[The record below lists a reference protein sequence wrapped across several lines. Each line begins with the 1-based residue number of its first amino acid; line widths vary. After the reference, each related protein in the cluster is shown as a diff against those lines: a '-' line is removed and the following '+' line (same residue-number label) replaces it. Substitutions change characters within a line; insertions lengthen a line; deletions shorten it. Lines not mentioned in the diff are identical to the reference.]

1 MAIKHAESGEVID
14 IRPLGESLKDATTH
28 ALTKTDHLE
37 LIRMVLPAGKE
48 VREHSAPREITVH
61 CIEGAIDFHCHGTT
75 RRLEG
80 GQMLFL
86 DAGEPHSLRAV
97 EDSSLL
103 VTMVL

>member
-14 IRPLGESLKDATTH
+14 IRPLGEGLKDATTH

-48 VREHSAPREITVH
+48 IREHSAPKEITVH
-61 CIEGAIDFHCHGTT
+61 CIEGAIELRCHDTT
-75 RRLEG
+75 QRLEAG
-80 GQMLFL
+80 RMLFL
-86 DAGEPHSLRAV
+86 DAGVSHSLRAV
-97 EDSSLL
+97 EDSSVL

>member
-1 MAIKHAESGEVID
+1 MAIKHAESGEVMD
-14 IRPLGESLKDATTH
+14 IRPLGEGLKDATTR
-28 ALTKTDHLE
+28 ALAKTDHLE

-48 VREHSAPREITVH
+48 VREHSAPKEITVH

-86 DAGEPHSLRAV
+86 DAGEPYSLKAV
-97 EDSSLL
+97 EDSSVL
-103 VTMVL
+103 VSMVL